1 LTLTAAR
8 TPPPETHTTNAK
20 RAQLGTEAEASA
32 SAAFLRA
39 AAPARWV
46 PVRKKGEWHHALC
59 GLLAALLAPSL
70 GRRPRPP
77 GAAWRDTL
85 GAVRAEVFAWVAK
98 SERKHLPHGYPLAAA
113 LLCAEEEAP
122 QLRAFVEGPLAR
134 AARERPSR
142 GAALECLRAAC
153 AFYGAAHG
161 RPAPGE
167 PLWGALASAVA
178 GLPGAL
184 RRSGGLSRAEPEQGE
199 CVAAIAAAAAQIDPA
214 LALETLLPELIAP
227 RGEAPLGDG
236 PAAGLR
242 ALTACCA
249 VAGAGAPRGGGAPL
263 AEATP
268 AGLARACERIRAG
281 ASALGELGIG
291 GALPAPLRAALG
303 AAARAASATLPPSK
317 PAVPLDAG
325 VCGALVALLG
335 AVPYALPDEWRG
347 VRLADAL
354 TPFTQHADAAVRA
367 AAAAALRRAV
377 AAGSGVAA
385 AASSGGGGG
394 GARPP
399 PALRSALLCAA
410 AEQALRAAEDGGD
423 AAAAQAVSL
432 ARSLAADWAAALPA
446 DADALGPGARPEGLD
461 APRLEGAALAL
472 AAQAGEPG
480 LRRAALALLRDAA
493 ALGRALDAAQAD
505 AEEDGDGGAPHAAAA
520 SSSSSFFAD
529 AADAVSAE
537 CVRRA
542 CGALCAWPLRAPGA
556 PLPHGATLDDAAQR
570 AAGAGAA
577 ATGDAQRWA
586 ASLAATLAAAAPMC
600 GAAVACARAHAL
612 RRLQALT
619 PALCGAAADAAP
631 AAALDAWR
639 AAACLAAAAATPA
652 VAGDA
657 GGAKEAARAA
667 AALLSAVGAPPG
679 ACCAAQLALRCASPA
694 AAAAALDEAMA
705 LVAEEAVERGRGRAR
720 RAAELRTAAARILRA
735 MAVAGRLASPDAA
748 ARATPVVD
756 ELARACAVP
765 TPAPVLASAPSSGS
779 ASGAASSSSAASSS
793 GSASASAAGVVMLGD
808 VSYDELAQARA
819 ALCAAASCAPAGAW
833 SAALRGRVW
842 ALAALWADGD
852 RLDAERASAAA
863 RLSPRAPPAERAA
876 AEAELAE
883 AAEGV
888 RCVAADACAQLAGAA
903 AADGEEA
910 ARKPLAWAAAALE
923 RAHGGGAAA
932 VLGAREAQLGGAG
945 ARALRAVGRALPS
958 ALPALLEGSYAAH
971 GGPHAAAAHFSA
983 FAEAYAH
990 HYGAAAASAPAS
1002 AAAQH
1007 REAPAAADAA
1017 PSPAAAEPP
1026 ASLAPHVVLTAVLF
1040 RLCDARP
1047 GVRADAAALHA
1058 ALPRALGGAGHDDAA
1073 AAAAAAAACSG
1084 AAAAAALCAR
1094 LARCLPGTPC
1104 DVLAAEAASRAA
1116 AATSGA
1122 APGVPRAAA
1131 FAALSALAPVL
1142 EGVSLPRAEAS
1153 GAAAALL
1160 SSLFALTHARAPA
1173 AAASTADDADAG
1185 DDDDAHAATAAL
1197 PAAQAEALWRALASR
1212 PPNAAAVLEFLHAAA
1227 AEALAG
1233 GADGGGD
1240 SDAGSG
1246 GGGGDDGA
1254 RGAARART
1262 AARCVRYCARACPRA
1277 CVDALAAELARGR
1290 GDAHGRP
1297 AAANAAA
1304 ALTLLCAA
1312 ARERGDE
1319 AAPHAPALLHAALLR
1334 LGGGGMDDLSRL
1346 DDGGGGDA
1354 PGSAAD
1360 AAAASA
1366 AAALLC
1372 RLLSCMAPAGAASAA
1387 LRCRLRAGV
1396 PPGLWRGAGGGCALA
1411 EVCDALLAVLSASR
1425 PQLRDAWAT
1434 EALGWATDAA
1444 SPVAAC
1450 RSAALLR
1457 ALRPPLCQPAA
1468 AALGECLAACLAP
1481 ARAQRAPGPAAAFA
1495 HACLAAM
1502 AASAAATPPAKL
1514 LLHPTAFWAAAA
1526 ALRAPPPALAA
1537 AGARLLT
1544 TLLSGLPCGGPGAP
1558 PGVAEEVLLL
1568 AAPCVAGLPG
1578 AGAPGAAPFPGL
1590 ARLALRCAA
1599 GGGGSAAPGGAASDA
1614 AACAAGAALLA
1625 RCAALPSGGAAD
1637 VLFGDAEARFA
1648 LALGGALPWLLARGG
1663 GEGGEGAAE
1672 GGSSGAATRRDA
1684 ADALAAAA
1692 RARRGGAPLAAVL
1705 RASPLPPT
1713 AAVCEHLA
1721 GALTPAGGALAAA
1734 ALLALLRGAPAEWH
1748 APALAL
1754 LAAVFDA
1761 PHGAGARPLPE
1772 LSALTAA
1779 ATLPGGAHVA
1789 AARGALAAALRA
1801 AARPGAAPAASLGP
1815 LWPEPD
1821 ADAAAALLGDALA
1834 GAGAKRRDAPAFLF
1848 RA

>member
-1 LTLTAAR
+1 
-8 TPPPETHTTNAK
+8 
-20 RAQLGTEAEASA
+20 
-32 SAAFLRA
+32 
-39 AAPARWV
+39 
-46 PVRKKGEWHHALC
+46 VRKKGEWHHALC
-59 GLLAALLAPSL
+59 GLLAALLAPAL

-77 GAAWRDTL
+77 GAAWRDAL
-85 GAVRAEVFAWVAK
+85 AAVRAEVFAWVAK

-134 AARERPSR
+134 AAKERPSR

-167 PLWGALASAVA
+167 PLWGALASAVGA
-178 GLPGAL
+178 LPSAL

-199 CVAAIAAAAAQIDPA
+199 CVAAIAVAAAQIDPA
-214 LALETLLPELIAP
+214 LALETLLPDLIAP

-268 AGLARACERIRAG
+268 AGLSRACERIRAG

-303 AAARAASATLPPSK
+303 AAARAAAATLPPAK
-317 PAVPLDAG
+317 PATPLDAG
-325 VCGALVALLG
+325 VCAALVALLG

-347 VRLADAL
+347 ARLADAL
-354 TPFTQHADAAVRA
+354 PPFNMHADASVRA

-377 AAGSGVAA
+377 SA
-385 AASSGGGGG
+385 GGG
-394 GARPP
+394 GAAGGAGGAGSARAP
-399 PALRSALLCAA
+399 PALRSALLCAM
-410 AEQALRAAEDGGD
+410 AEQALRAVEEGAD
-423 AAAAQAVSL
+423 AAAASAVAL
-432 ARSLAADWAAALPA
+432 ARALAADWSAALPA
-446 DADALGPGARPEGLD
+446 DADAGARAEGLD

-472 AAQAGEPG
+472 AATACEPAT
-480 LRRAALALLRDAA
+480 RRAALALLRDAA
-493 ALGRALDAAQAD
+493 ALGRALEAQQA
-505 AEEDGDGGAPHAAAA
+505 AEEGDAGGDDAHAP
-520 SSSSSFFAD
+520 SSFFAD

-556 PLPHGATLDDAAQR
+556 PLPHGATLEDAAGR
-570 AAGAGAA
+570 AAGGAA
-577 ATGDAQRWA
+577 GTGDAQRWA
-586 ASLAATLAAAAPMC
+586 AALAATLAAAAPLC

-667 AALLSAVGAPPG
+667 SALLSAVGAPPG
-679 ACCAAQLALRCASPA
+679 VCAAAQLALRCASPA
-694 AAAAALDEAMA
+694 AAVAALDEAVA
-705 LVAEEAVERGRGRAR
+705 LVAEEATERGRGRAR
-720 RAAELRTAAARILRA
+720 RAAELRIAAARILRA
-735 MAVAGRLASPDAA
+735 MAVAGRLTSPETTS
-748 ARATPVVD
+748 RAVPVLD
-756 ELARACAVP
+756 ELARACAAP
-765 TPAPVLASAPSSGS
+765 TPTPVLAAAPSSGS
-779 ASGAASSSSAASSS
+779 GSSAAASSSSSSSAASSS
-793 GSASASAAGVVMLGD
+793 SSASTSSGVVMLGD

-819 ALCAAASCAPAGAW
+819 ALCAAAACAPPSAW
-833 SAALRGRVW
+833 APALRGRVW
-842 ALAALWADGD
+842 ALASLWADGD
-852 RLDAERASAAA
+852 RLEAERASAAA

-876 AEAELAE
+876 AEAELAD

-888 RCVAADACAQLAGAA
+888 RSAAADACAQLAGAA
-903 AADGEEA
+903 AADGDDA
-910 ARKPLAWAAAALE
+910 ARKSLAWAASALE
-923 RAHGGGAAA
+923 RAGSGAAG
-932 VLGAREAQLGGAG
+932 VREAQLGAAG
-945 ARALRAVGRALPS
+945 GRALRAVARALPS
-958 ALPALLEGSYAAH
+958 TLPALLESSYAS
-971 GGPHAAAAHFSA
+971 PSQHAAAAHFSA

-990 HYGAAAASAPAS
+990 HYGAAACSVT
-1002 AAAQH
+1002 AAAAAH
-1007 REAPAAADAA
+1007 REAPAAADAP
-1017 PSPAAAEPP
+1017 PSSPTQQVEPP
-1026 ASLAPHVVLTAVLF
+1026 ASLAPHVVLSAVLF

-1058 ALPRALGGAGHDDAA
+1058 ALPRAQGGAGQEDAVASASAA
-1073 AAAAAAAACSG
+1073 AAVAACGG

-1104 DVLAAEAASRAA
+1104 DVFAAEAASRAA
-1116 AATSGA
+1116 AATCGDA
-1122 APGVPRAAA
+1122 AGVPRSAAY
-1131 FAALSALAPVL
+1131 AALAALLPVL

-1153 GAAAALL
+1153 GAAGALL

-1173 AAASTADDADAG
+1173 TAAEALLASDEADAACDDDNDADA
-1185 DDDDAHAATAAL
+1185 AAAAL
-1197 PAAQAEALWRALASR
+1197 PPAQAEALWRALASR
-1212 PPNAAAVLEFLHAAA
+1212 PPNAAAVLEFLHATA

-1233 GADGGGD
+1233 GADGSGDGGD
-1240 SDAGSG
+1240 ASG
-1246 GGGGDDGA
+1246 GAGGGDDGA

-1262 AARCVRYCARACPRA
+1262 AARCVRYCACACPRA

-1304 ALTLLCAA
+1304 ALTLLSAA

-1334 LGGGGMDDLSRL
+1334 LGGGGMEDAL
-1346 DDGGGGDA
+1346 DGGGSSDA

-1360 AAAASA
+1360 VAAASA

-1372 RLLSCMAPAGAASAA
+1372 RLLATLSPAGAACAA
-1387 LRCRLRAGV
+1387 LRSRLRAGV
-1396 PPGLWRGAGGGCALA
+1396 PPGLWRGGDSGCGVLA
-1411 EVCDALLAVLSASR
+1411 ELVDALLAVLCASR
-1425 PQLRDAWAT
+1425 PQLREAWAT

-1457 ALRPPLCQPAA
+1457 ALRPPLCQPSA

-1544 TLLSGLPCGGPGAP
+1544 TLLAGLPCGGPGAP

-1599 GGGGSAAPGGAASDA
+1599 GGGGNGAPGAAGSDA
-1614 AACAAGAALLA
+1614 GACAAGAALLA
-1625 RCAALPSGGAAD
+1625 RCAALPCGGAAD

-1648 LALGGALPWLLARGG
+1648 LALGGALPWLLAREEGDG
-1663 GEGGEGAAE
+1663 GEAG
-1672 GGSSGAATRRDA
+1672 SGAAARRDA

-1713 AAVCEHLA
+1713 GAVCEHLA

-1734 ALLALLRGAPAEWH
+1734 ALLALLRGAPAAWH

-1789 AARGALAAALRA
+1789 AARAALAAALRA
-1801 AARPGAAPAASLGP
+1801 AARPGAAPAAALGP